1 MKIICISGKAQHG
14 KDTTA
19 DLLKGI
25 LEQQGNRVVV
35 YHYADLLKFIC
46 KSYFDW
52 NGQKDEYGRTL
63 LQHVGTDIVR
73 TKDPDYWVDF
83 AIKFFKLFE
92 HEWNYVLIPDC
103 RFPNE
108 IELMQQNFDT
118 IHLRVVR
125 PNFDNGLSHEQQQHI
140 SEIALDDYKFDT
152 CLLNDGT
159 PKTFLN
165 KITEFANTLK

>member
-25 LEQQGNRVVV
+25 LEQQGNTVVV

-46 KSYFDW
+46 KSYFNW

-63 LQHVGTDIVR
+63 LQHVGTDVVR
-73 TKDPDYWVDF
+73 SKDPDYWVDF
-83 AIKFFKLFE
+83 AIKFFNLFE
-92 HEWNYVLIPDC
+92 HDWNYVLIPDC

-108 IELMQQNFDT
+108 IELMQ
-118 IHLRVVR
+118 
-125 PNFDNGLSHEQQQHI
+125 
-140 SEIALDDYKFDT
+140 LDCASK
-152 CLLNDGT
+152 
-159 PKTFLN
+159 KLN
-165 KITEFANTLK
+165 KRKEVKN